1 MKPVTLAIIG
11 AGLYIMVSK
20 TAGKM
25 SEREKLYTPMLN
37 AAETKYGIPS
47 GLLVRIARVESAF
60 NPDALG
66 PVTKSGRA
74 VGLMQIM
81 PSQHP
86 GIDARNPAT
95 AADYAG
101 KYLAQLARMFGGN
114 WADAVAAYNAGP
126 GRWQAVKAGKQ
137 RPPVETSNYIKK
149 VFT

>member
-1 MKPVTLAIIG
+1 MKPIVLAVIG
-11 AGLYIMVSK
+11 AGLYIMAGK

-37 AAETKYGIPS
+37 AAENKYGIPP
-47 GLLVRIARVESAF
+47 GLLVRIAKVESGF

-66 PVTKSGRA
+66 PITKVGRA
-74 VGLMQIM
+74 VGMMQIM

-86 GIDARNPAT
+86 GIDAKNPAV
-95 AADYAG
+95 AVDYAG
-101 KYLAQLARMFGGN
+101 KYLAQLAKMFKGN
-114 WADAVAAYNAGP
+114 WTDAVAAYNAGP

-149 VFT
+149 VFA